1 MLDILRKIFPSANQ
15 RRISEYTKIVNKINA
30 LEEEMSSKDEI
41 FFKELHFDE
50 KPDEEKFSHIF
61 ASVREASVRTLGLR
75 HFDCQMIG
83 GLVLK
88 DGNIAEMKTGEGK
101 TLVATLPAVLN
112 ALNGKK
118 VYVVTVNDYLAERD
132 AAWMAP
138 IYEYFGLKV
147 SALTSTQSFEEKKSS
162 YESNI
167 IYCTSSEL
175 GFDYLRDNMVL
186 FRNQKSQAD
195 LNFAIIDEVDSIL
208 IDEARTPLI
217 ISGAT
222 DDDASAYPVFLK
234 LIPNL
239 KQQLREGTDE
249 EPLSEE
255 EKGDF
260 LIDEKG
266 RSVELTENGFEKV
279 ENFLV
284 NRNMIKEDESLYTTN
299 NLKFLKYIQATLKA
313 NYLFEKDVHYVK
325 EGNKVVL
332 IDDNTGRKLPGRRI
346 SEGVHQALEC
356 KEKVPIQQETQTLA
370 STTFQNYFRLF
381 DQISGMTGTADTEAA
396 EFKQIYNMS
405 VVVIPTNQTM
415 VREDVNDVV
424 YVNEEDKYSALL
436 TEIKEIN
443 KKEAPILVGTA
454 SIESSE
460 KVSSILKKAGIKH
473 QVLNAK
479 YHEKEAMIIEEAGR
493 PGAITIATN
502 MAGRG
507 TDIVLG
513 GKKENDKEWNKNHQK
528 VIDAGGLH
536 VIGTERHES
545 RRIDNQ
551 LRGRSG
557 RQGDPGYS
565 KFFLSLDDTVLRLFI
580 DENRKQLFSRLSEGM
595 DDSSIEHP
603 LLNGAI
609 ANAQKKIENR
619 NFEIRKQILEYDDV
633 SNDQRQAIYSLRNQ
647 LLEEDEISETI
658 NEMITFEFKRVT
670 NQYIPLESVESQWKA
685 KDLENFLSENYGL
698 KTNIAAT
705 INDDK
710 SLIPE
715 TINDLITEKAHSM
728 YKEKYESLGDN
739 RLMLEKEIMLQVLD
753 VHWKEHLAEIDHLR
767 GSIGLRAYAQKNPKN
782 EFKQEAYSMFEMM
795 LDEIDSETVRILF
808 SIQFANE
815 EMMAN
820 LKQPKQEEVVLE
832 KPEAINEDLQSN
844 QPASTSE
851 EKQNPQTVTRDEPKY
866 GRNEI
871 VKITNGQET
880 KELKYKKALSLI
892 ESGEWKII

>member
-30 LEEEMSSKDEI
+30 LEEEMSSKDEN

-195 LNFAIIDEVDSIL
+195 INFAIIDEVDSIL

-513 GKKENDKEWNKNHQK
+513 GKKEDDKEWNQNHQK

-633 SNDQRQAIYSLRNQ
+633 SNDQRLTVYELRNFF
-647 LLEEDEISETI
+647 LEDND
-658 NEMITFEFKRVT
+658 NEKLIFE
-670 NQYIPLESVESQWKA
+670 Y
-685 KDLENFLSENYGL
+685 
-698 KTNIAAT
+698 
-705 INDDK
+705 
-710 SLIPE
+710 
-715 TINDLITEKAHSM
+715 
-728 YKEKYESLGDN
+728 
-739 RLMLEKEIMLQVLD
+739 LD
-753 VHWKEHLAEIDHLR
+753 
-767 GSIGLRAYAQKNPKN
+767 
-782 EFKQEAYSMFEMM
+782 
-795 LDEIDSETVRILF
+795 
-808 SIQFANE
+808 
-815 EMMAN
+815 
-820 LKQPKQEEVVLE
+820 
-832 KPEAINEDLQSN
+832 
-844 QPASTSE
+844 
-851 EKQNPQTVTRDEPKY
+851 
-866 GRNEI
+866 
-871 VKITNGQET
+871 
-880 KELKYKKALSLI
+880 LSLI
-892 ESGEWKII
+892 HI